1 MFYVCAC
8 TYVRFYVI
16 FHFVVVEV
24 PIKYDSTKKCTLRPR
39 SRVKAQQNRW
49 GELLVDV
56 FYETWQNDSIF
67 WVKHLCR
74 YKILSPK
81 WAGKNL
87 GERMN
92 YY

>member
-1 MFYVCAC
+1 M
-8 TYVRFYVI
+8 
-16 FHFVVVEV
+16 
-24 PIKYDSTKKCTLRPR
+24 YDSTKKCTLRPR
-39 SRVKAQQNRW
+39 SRVKAHTVQQQNRW

-67 WVKHLCR
+67 WVKHLCT